1 MARTLFAFVGVLLL
15 LQACRSAPEIEPF
28 EPSKEIGNEVVAA
41 APVVVD
47 DDSKKNVVKND
58 DVEVD
63 ADASLKK
70 AVYFGAS
77 GTFVHGFV
85 ATLSVILVS
94 ELGDKTFFIGKNTL
108 LGFHDKYLVDKRWLN
123 SGLSNGLQRHL
134 LLELPQ

>member
-63 ADASLKK
+63 ADASLN
-70 AVYFGAS
+70 FGAS

-108 LGFHDKYLVDKRWLN
+108 LGFHNKYLVDKRWLN